1 MKSLNLG
8 SAILAGAV
16 GTVAMTVLMYAA
28 PLMGL
33 PPMDLLLALGSMVP
47 VGIPP
52 YIAGGLMHLAI
63 GVVLAIGYAAIFERI
78 LPGPRWARGVM
89 FSLLP
94 WLFAITL
101 MGPMMSWAQAA
112 GAPAEA
118 GAVANPCAV
127 QPQAAN
133 PCAAAAP
140 KPVNPCAAGTQTADA
155 PNPWLLRTMS
165 LMAHLLY
172 GGVVAVVYR
181 RREPS

>member
-1 MKSLNLG
+1 MKALNVG
-8 SAILAGAV
+8 SAILAGAI
-16 GTVAMTVLMYAA
+16 GTAAMTVLMYAA

-33 PPMDLLLALGSMVP
+33 PPMDLLGALGSVIPLP
-47 VGIPP
+47 VSP
-52 YIAGGLMHLAI
+52 YVAGGLMHLAI
-63 GVVLAIGYAAIFERI
+63 GVVLAIIYAAIFERA
-78 LPGPRWARGVM
+78 LPGPRWARGAM
-89 FSLLP
+89 FALLP

-112 GAPAEA
+112 VVPAEA
-118 GAVANPCAV
+118 GSVANPCAV

-140 KPVNPCAAGTQTADA
+140 KPVNPCAAGTQAADA